1 MGAPRVTTAEFEE
14 MHRLYDELGSYKA
27 VAEKMGR
34 SPSTVARHVKMEKC
48 PAVVR
53 HTTKKLIRKSR

>member
-1 MGAPRVTTAEFEE
+1 MMGAPRVTPSEFEE
-14 MHRLYDELGSYKA
+14 MHRLYNELGTYKA

-34 SPSTVARHVKMEKC
+34 SPSTVARYIKMDDC

-53 HTTKKLIRKSR
+53 HTTKELIRKV